1 MKNVF
6 LAILLLAGVS
16 PHAVRSDEPTMA
28 LPRRTPESQGV
39 STAGILAFVE
49 AADQQ
54 VDSMHSFMVLRH
66 GSVVAEGWWEP
77 ESADKPHVLWS
88 LSKSFT
94 STAVGLAIQ
103 DGKLDLDDPV
113 LKFFPDQAPES
124 PSDNLKQMSVRD
136 LLSMSAGHETEVRLH
151 RNSPWTEQFLAHPV
165 PHEPGT
171 HFKYNTPATYMLSA
185 IVQKVTG
192 ESVLDYLT
200 PRLFEPLG
208 IAPPRW
214 DQSPDGVSL
223 GGYGLYLRTEEI
235 ARFGQLLLQEGTWK
249 NSQLVPVEWIQQATA
264 MQVSNGTNP
273 SSDWNQGYGFQFWR
287 CRHNAFRG
295 DGKDG
300 QFCVVL
306 PEHNAVVVMTART
319 GNLQG
324 QLQLVW
330 DHLLPAFHEEP
341 LEEAPRLQ
349 QQLKDRLA
357 VLKATR

>member
-1 MKNVF
+1 
-6 LAILLLAGVS
+6 
-16 PHAVRSDEPTMA
+16 
-28 LPRRTPESQGV
+28 
-39 STAGILAFVE
+39 
-49 AADQQ
+49 
-54 VDSMHSFMVLRH
+54 
-66 GSVVAEGWWEP
+66 
-77 ESADKPHVLWS
+77 
-88 LSKSFT
+88 
-94 STAVGLAIQ
+94 
-103 DGKLDLDDPV
+103 
-113 LKFFPDQAPES
+113 
-124 PSDNLKQMSVRD
+124 
-136 LLSMSAGHETEVRLH
+136 
-151 RNSPWTEQFLAHPV
+151 
-165 PHEPGT
+165 
-171 HFKYNTPATYMLSA
+171 
-185 IVQKVTG
+185 
-192 ESVLDYLT
+192 VLDYLT